1 MENKITCIEC
11 GLSVKNGSFH
21 PYAACLIFKATGSE
35 MAVHDN
41 INALLRTGAD
51 HATLKLRA
59 DLKDSQDEV
68 EDLRNGKLGGPVF
81 LREKLVETIQNLEI
95 TKTDLKAKT
104 EEVERGDR
112 DYKSLQLDISEL
124 LCEEQVAERGRKLLI
139 KRADTAEATAQ
150 RFRVALEKIT
160 RRGGSCPYHIAE
172 QALSGYETEG
182 K

>member
-41 INALLRTGAD
+41 INAVLRVGAD
-51 HATLKLRA
+51 HATVKLRA
-59 DLKDSQDEV
+59 
-68 EDLRNGKLGGPVF
+68 
-81 LREKLVETIQNLEI
+81 
-95 TKTDLKAKT
+95 DLKAKT
-104 EEVERGDR
+104 EEVERGNR
-112 DYKSLQLDISEL
+112 DFKALQLDISEL